1 MKFLPWLLLLSALH
15 NPAFADTDAD
25 QHAIAQLLQ
34 HTWGHAE
41 AALVLGPITIG
52 AEHAVVG
59 WTQGERGGR
68 ALLAQNAQGWR
79 VLLCGGDAL
88 LDTATLRD
96 AGVAAAQVKPL
107 VAAAREAE
115 QAIAPARVQ
124 QFARFQG
131 LMAADEQ
138 ATAEH

>member
-15 NPAFADTDAD
+15 CPAFADTGAD
-25 QHAIAQLLQ
+25 QQAIAQLLQ
-34 HTWGHAE
+34 HTWGHADG
-41 AALVLGPITIG
+41 ALVLGPITIE
-52 AEHAVVG
+52 AEHAVAG

-68 ALLAQNAQGWR
+68 ALLAHNAQGWR
-79 VLLCGGDAL
+79 VVLCAGDAL
-88 LDTATLRD
+88 LDAATLRD

-107 VAAAREAE
+107 LAAVGEAE

-131 LMAADEQ
+131 LMAPDGH
-138 ATAEH
+138 ATAAH